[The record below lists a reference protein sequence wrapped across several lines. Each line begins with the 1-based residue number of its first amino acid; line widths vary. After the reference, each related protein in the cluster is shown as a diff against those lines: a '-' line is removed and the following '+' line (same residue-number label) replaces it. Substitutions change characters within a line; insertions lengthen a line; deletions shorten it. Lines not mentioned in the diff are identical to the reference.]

1 MQKGNIGVTS
11 ENIFPIIKKFL
22 YSEQEIF
29 LRELISNAV
38 DATQKIK
45 TIARTGEFKGELGD
59 LTIHVAVDKKKKTI
73 TVSDNGIGMTDKEM
87 DKYINQIAF
96 SSAEEFIK
104 KYKDKT
110 SIIGHFGLGFY
121 SSFMVAE
128 KVEII
133 TKSYKKSKA
142 VKWSCDGS
150 PEYTMEECD
159 RKERGTDVILY
170 LDKESKEYLEENK
183 INELLNKYC
192 KFLPIPIAF
201 GEEKEWKDGKDV
213 STGKPKII
221 NDTEPAWT
229 KKPADLKEEDYKS
242 FYKKLYPMVF
252 DDPLFNIHLNVDY
265 PFTLTGIL
273 YFPKIKN
280 NFEVQKNKIQL
291 YCNQVFVTDSVEG
304 IVPEFLTMLHGVLDS
319 PDIPLNVSRSYLQ
332 GDPNVKKISA
342 HITKKVADRLQEIFK
357 TNRKEYEEKWDD
369 LKIFIQFGM
378 LTEEKFH
385 DKAKDFVL
393 LKNTDGKYF
402 TLDEYS
408 DIIKGEQTDKNKNI
422 IHLYTT
428 DAVGQYNYIQK
439 AKDKGYDVLV
449 MDGQLDAHFINH
461 LEQKMD
467 KKRFSRVDADVIE
480 KLIEKD
486 DKTGCSMPEEK
497 QEDIRRV
504 ILSNLP
510 EEQTY
515 FVRFEDLSENDLPI
529 VVTQAEF
536 MRRMKE
542 MSKIGGGGM
551 GFYGEMPDSYN
562 LVVNANHD
570 LVKKVSADAESKV
583 GKEVAEL
590 KDQIKS
596 VKAELETIK
605 KPHEKLKPEEIP
617 QADKDKISDLEKQE
631 TGLNDKKKEVL
642 GSYGRENKIVKQ
654 LIDLAFLS
662 NNMLKGEDLTKFV
675 KRSVE
680 LINTKS

>member
-29 LRELISNAV
+29 LRELISNAI

-45 TIARTGEFKGELGD
+45 TIARTGDYKEELGD
-59 LTIHVAVDKKKKTI
+59 LTIQVIVDKKNKTI
-73 TVSDNGIGMTDKEM
+73 TVSDKGVGMTDKEM

-121 SSFMVAE
+121 SSFMVAD

-133 TKSYKKSKA
+133 TKSYKRAKA
-142 VKWSCDGS
+142 VKWTCDGS
-150 PEYTMEECD
+150 PEYSMEETD
-159 RKERGTDVILY
+159 RKERGTDVILH
-170 LDKESKEYLEENK
+170 LEKEAKDYLEDYK
-183 INELLNKYC
+183 ISELLNKYC

-201 GEEKEWKDGKDV
+201 GEEKEWKDGKEK

-229 KKPADLKEEDYKS
+229 KKPTELKEEDYKE
-242 FYKKLYPMVF
+242 FYKKLYPAVF

-265 PFTLTGIL
+265 PFMLTGIL

-280 NFEVQKNKIQL
+280 NFEIQKNKIQL

-332 GDPNVKKISA
+332 GDPNVKKISS
-342 HITKKVADRLQEIFK
+342 HITKKVSDRLHEIFK
-357 TNRKEYEEKWDD
+357 NNRKEYEEKWDD
-369 LKIFIQFGM
+369 LKIFIQYGM
-378 LTEEKFH
+378 LTEEKFYE
-385 DKAKDFVL
+385 KAKDFVM

-402 TLDEYS
+402 TLDEYN

-428 DAVGQYNYIQK
+428 DAVAQYNYIQK
-439 AKDKGYDVLV
+439 AKDKGYDVLI

-467 KKRFSRVDADVIE
+467 KKRFSRVDADIVE

-486 DKTGCSMPEEK
+486 DKKECSLSEEK

-504 ILSNLP
+504 ILSNLS

-515 FVRFEDLSENDLPI
+515 FVKFEDLNENDQPMVI
-529 VVTQAEF
+529 TQSEF
-536 MRRMKE
+536 MRRMKD

-562 LVVNANHD
+562 LIVNANHD
-570 LVKKVSADAESKV
+570 LVKKVVIDADKKL
-583 GKEVAEL
+583 GKNISEL
-590 KDQIKS
+590 REELNA
-596 VKAELETIK
+596 VKKEIDIIK
-605 KPHEKLKPEEIP
+605 KPHEKKKDEEIP
-617 QADKDKISDLEKQE
+617 QTDKDKISDLEKKQTE
-631 TGLNDKKKEVL
+631 INDRKKEILTV
-642 GSYGRENKIVKQ
+642 YGKENKIVKQ
-654 LIDLAFLS
+654 LVDLAFLA

-680 LINTKS
+680 LIK